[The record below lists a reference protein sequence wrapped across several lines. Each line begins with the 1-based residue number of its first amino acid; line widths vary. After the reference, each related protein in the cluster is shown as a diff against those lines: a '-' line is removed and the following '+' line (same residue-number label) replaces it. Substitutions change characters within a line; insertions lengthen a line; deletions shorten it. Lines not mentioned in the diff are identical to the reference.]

1 MPVLLAIAV
10 LFLMQI
16 AGEAL
21 ARLSGLPMP
30 GPLIGMLLMLAALMI
45 YGRVPAGLR
54 DACHHMLKH
63 LMLLFIPAVAGI
75 MVYFGTMEREW
86 IPFLVAC
93 IAGVALTIAVTA
105 LTFRW
110 MLKRVKAPGP

>member
-16 AGEAL
+16 VGEAL
-21 ARLSGLPMP
+21 VRLTGLPMP
-30 GPLIGMLLMLAALMI
+30 GPLIGMLLMLATLMA

-75 MVYFGTMEREW
+75 MVYFGTMEGEW
-86 IPFLVAC
+86 IPFLLAC
-93 IAGVALTIAVTA
+93 VAGVALTIVVTA
-105 LTFRW
+105 LTFKW